1 LNESNAVF
9 VNPGQALTLTPQD
22 LTGIASAAIIILEK
36 PDAEVFTVNKDN
48 SVTFEAPVISR
59 TAFFSASL
67 VYVYKDLSGELL
79 EQKREFVVAQQGDV
93 PSIIQTGD
101 TRVVDENQSQT
112 PSYLLALTLLLFFIT
127 LFSNWNRR
135 KSND

>member
-1 LNESNAVF
+1 M
-9 VNPGQALTLTPQD
+9 TLTPQD

-79 EQKREFVVAQQGDV
+79 EQKREFVVTQQGDV

>member
-1 LNESNAVF
+1 M
-9 VNPGQALTLTPQD
+9 TLTPQD

-101 TRVVDENQSQT
+101 SRVVDENQSQI

>member
-1 LNESNAVF
+1 M
-9 VNPGQALTLTPQD
+9 TLTPQD

-101 TRVVDENQSQT
+101 TRVVDENQSQI
-112 PSYLLALTLLLFFIT
+112 PSYILTMTLLLFFIT

>member
-1 LNESNAVF
+1 
-9 VNPGQALTLTPQD
+9 LTLTPQD

-101 TRVVDENQSQT
+101 TREVDENQSQI
-112 PSYLLALTLLLFFIT
+112 PSYILTMTLLLFFIT

>member
-101 TRVVDENQSQT
+101 TREVDENQSQT

>member
-1 LNESNAVF
+1 M
-9 VNPGQALTLTPQD
+9 TLTPQD

>member
-1 LNESNAVF
+1 M
-9 VNPGQALTLTPQD
+9 TLTPQD

-101 TRVVDENQSQT
+101 TREVDENQSQI
-112 PSYLLALTLLLFFIT
+112 PSYILTMTLLLFFIT

>member
-1 LNESNAVF
+1 M
-9 VNPGQALTLTPQD
+9 TLTPQD

-101 TRVVDENQSQT
+101 SRVVDENQSQI
-112 PSYLLALTLLLFFIT
+112 PSYILALTLLLFFIT

>member
-1 LNESNAVF
+1 M
-9 VNPGQALTLTPQD
+9 TLTPQD

-101 TRVVDENQSQT
+101 TRAVDENQNQI
-112 PSYLLALTLLLFFIT
+112 PSYILALTLLLFFIT

>member
-1 LNESNAVF
+1 M
-9 VNPGQALTLTPQD
+9 TLTPQD

-101 TRVVDENQSQT
+101 TREVDENQSQT